1 MSFNAPNAVWLHRS
15 QPFRLKNYTALRSNS
30 LVKLCPSSGASLG
43 VGLYSRAYLAD
54 TTTLL
59 NSVRAY
65 TALVPIGAPA
75 AMEFH
80 SAQPFR
86 LQHFTAQFGDTL
98 AEVRPGGSRID
109 ARTYPAD
116 TPPLLNTTGNWTAFV
131 PVGAPAAVRLAVPE
145 PFRLQNGAAQFSDT
159 LAEVRPGGSRVFGH
173 AFQANALTLMDICGD
188 RLALVPLSAP
198 GAVGV
203 HRPQPFRLQHFTAQ
217 LGDPSAEGLLGV
229 TPYERPGVGRRHR
242 G

>member
-43 VGLYSRAYLAD
+43 VCLYSRAYLAD

-98 AEVRPGGSRID
+98 AEVRPGGSRILIR
-109 ARTYPAD
+109 ASPAD
-116 TPPLLNTTGNWTAFV
+116 TPATLDTAWPWTALV
-131 PVGAPAAVRLAVPE
+131 PLGAPAAVR
-145 PFRLQNGAAQFSDT
+145 
-159 LAEVRPGGSRVFGH
+159 RVF
-173 AFQANALTLMDICGD
+173 
-188 RLALVPLSAP
+188 P
-198 GAVGV
+198 
-203 HRPQPFRLQHFTAQ
+203 
-217 LGDPSAEGLLGV
+217 
-229 TPYERPGVGRRHR
+229 
-242 G
+242 